1 VNKGAYEL
9 CAACSEPPLGAGG
22 ADDAST
28 EEGGKAKE
36 LFAAPKH
43 EDRAYYE
50 LLKSVLIVG
59 STAFCSSM
67 GGLVLQQQ
75 QFSVEAEVFL
85 SFSFLSFF
93 TFCVQKLSIWSRYD
107 FWQWCIFSD
116 FCEKSGMSVA
126 QVAKDPY
133 SIPAYPDLFP
143 LAAFYLNA
151 MVSVSKLIAFCSRLL
166 KQKNRFVFRW
176 NWRRRF

>member
-1 VNKGAYEL
+1 MNKGAYEL

-22 ADDAST
+22 DDAST

-75 QFSVEAEVFL
+75 QFSVEAEVSFFAF
-85 SFSFLSFF
+85 FSFFF
-93 TFCVQKLSIWSRYD
+93 TCCVQKLSIWSRYD

-151 MVSVSKLIAFCSRLL
+151 MVSVSKVMLFLFSFA
-166 KQKNRFVFRW
+166 KEKKNRFVFRW